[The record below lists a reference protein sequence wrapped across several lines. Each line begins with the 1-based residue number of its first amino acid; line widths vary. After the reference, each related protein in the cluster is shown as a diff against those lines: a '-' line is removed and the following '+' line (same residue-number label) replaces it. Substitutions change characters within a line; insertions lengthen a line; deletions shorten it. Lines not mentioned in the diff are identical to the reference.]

1 MDRVVPGTRATVT
14 ADAGSGGS
22 VLREQIAALVRQYYL
37 EQFSNRPFNRDTDLA
52 HYAGRVFDADEMC
65 NLVDASLDFFLT
77 ANRYADRFEAEFADF
92 LGVSNALLVNSGSS
106 ANLVALTTL
115 TSPKLGTRRLKPGDE
130 VVTVA
135 AAFPTT
141 VAPILQNNLVPVF
154 VDVNLGDYTADPDQL
169 RAAIGPRT
177 RAIMMAHTLGVP
189 FDLDLVAELAA
200 KHDLW
205 VIEDNCDA
213 LGSRYRDRLTG
224 TFGHLATMS
233 FYPAH
238 HITMGEGGCVV
249 TNDDQLAAIARSF
262 RDWGRDCYCAGG
274 ESNTCG
280 TRFSQQLGTLPP
292 GFDHKYVYSHIGY
305 NLKLTD
311 MQAAIGCAQLGKL
324 DAFIARR
331 RANFDRLM
339 DVLRPYEDR
348 LLLPRPTAHSDPSWF
363 GFVITVRE
371 DAGFTR
377 ADLVGHLEANRVETR
392 PLFAGNLLRHP
403 AFQTIPHRIVRDL
416 VNTDTVMNNTFFVG
430 VYPGL
435 DSARLDHM
443 AAVFDR
449 FLRED
454 HVTAAPRVGACR

>member
-1 MDRVVPGTRATVT
+1 VSTD
-14 ADAGSGGS
+14 
-22 VLREQIAALVRQYYL
+22 VLREQIATLVRQYYR
-37 EQFSNRPFNRDTDLA
+37 EQFSNRTFNVETDLA
-52 HYAGRVFDADEMC
+52 HFAGRVFDAEEMC

-77 ANRYADRFEAEFADF
+77 ANRYAERFEAGFAEY

-106 ANLVALTTL
+106 ANLVALTAL
-115 TSPKLGTRRLKPGDE
+115 TSPKLGDRRLKPGDE

-141 VAPILQNNLVPVF
+141 VAPIVQNNLVPVF
-154 VDVNLGDYTADPDQL
+154 VDVNLGDYTAKPDQL
-169 RAAIGPRT
+169 REAIGPRT

-189 FDLDLVAELAA
+189 FDLDVVADLART
-200 KHDLW
+200 HDLW
-205 VIEDNCDA
+205 VVEDNCDA
-213 LGSRYRDRLTG
+213 LGSRFRDRLTG

-249 TNDDQLAAIARSF
+249 TDDDQLGRIARSF

-274 ESNTCG
+274 ENNTCG
-280 TRFSQQLGTLPP
+280 TRFSQQFGTLPH

-311 MQAAIGCAQLGKL
+311 MQAAIGCAQLEKL
-324 DAFIARR
+324 GMFIERR

-339 DVLRPYEDR
+339 EALRPYEDR
-348 LLLPRPTAHSDPSWF
+348 LLLPRPTEHSRPSWF
-363 GFVITVRE
+363 GFLITVRE
-371 DAGFTR
+371 NAGFTR
-377 ADLVGHLEANRVETR
+377 ADLVGFLEANRVETR
-392 PLFAGNLLRHP
+392 NLFAGNLLRHP
-403 AFQTIPHRIVRDL
+403 AFQAIPHRIVRDL
-416 VNTDTVMNNTFFVG
+416 VNTDTVMSNTFFVG

-435 DSARLDHM
+435 DPPRLDHM

-449 FLRED
+449 FMSGDR
-454 HVTAAPRVGACR
+454 VTGGFA

>member
-1 MDRVVPGTRATVT
+1 VSTVT
-14 ADAGSGGS
+14 
-22 VLREQIAALVRQYYL
+22 VLREQIASLVRQYYQ
-37 EQFSNRPFNRDTDLA
+37 EQFSNRAFNPETDLA
-52 HYAGRVFDADEMC
+52 HYAGRVFDAEEMC

-77 ANRYADRFEAEFADF
+77 ANRYAEKFEAGFADY

-106 ANLVALTTL
+106 ANLVALTAL
-115 TSPKLGTRRLKPGDE
+115 TSPTLGDRRLKPGDE

-154 VDVNLGDYTADPDQL
+154 VDVNLGDYTACPDQL
-169 RAAIGPRT
+169 QEAIGPRT

-189 FDLDLVAELAA
+189 FDLDVVADLAR

-205 VIEDNCDA
+205 VVEDNCDA

-224 TFGHLATMS
+224 TFGHLATSS

-238 HITMGEGGCVV
+238 QITMGEGGAVV
-249 TNDDQLAAIARSF
+249 TNDDELGRIARSL

-280 TRFSQQLGTLPP
+280 TRFSQQFGTLPH

-311 MQAAIGCAQLGKL
+311 MQAAIGCAQLEKL
-324 DAFIARR
+324 DGFIARR

-339 DVLRPYEDR
+339 DALRLHQDR
-348 LLLPRPTAHSDPSWF
+348 LLLPTPTAHSKPSWF

-371 DAGFTR
+371 NAGFTR
-377 ADLVGHLEANRVETR
+377 ADLVRFLEANRVETR
-392 PLFAGNLLRHP
+392 SLFAGNLLRHP
-403 AFQTIPHRIVRDL
+403 AFQAIPHRIVRNL
-416 VNTDTVMNNTFFVG
+416 INTDTVMNNTLFVG

-443 AAVFDR
+443 AGVFDR
-449 FLRED
+449 FMSGDR
-454 HVTAAPRVGACR
+454 VTGWLA